1 MLASIVPVG
10 TGTPTLIVRRLRYA
24 QSSLL
29 DTMMVYEV
37 VESIASIKI
46 GMHMDGRVLAVGP
59 YAEPAKK
66 TAYVVG

>member
-1 MLASIVPVG
+1 
-10 TGTPTLIVRRLRYA
+10 
-24 QSSLL
+24 
-29 DTMMVYEV
+29 MMVYEV